1 MSIEH
6 TYIESIGQRNLQAP
20 LRVYFAGK
28 VRKGNE
34 DWRSLIFNNDRIMS
48 HDICDGEMN
57 VYRGDKWNAGTVFYG
72 GPSALSCDHGCWHR
86 TDHGIVNEWNNDQDF
101 TFDGGSVHVGR
112 EWPSWFVEPAS
123 CPTGDNGL
131 SQKQAVERCMYQIH
145 LAEAV
150 YAFIDSPD
158 CHGTLAEIG
167 FAYALGIPIHL
178 VFHDG
183 LKNSRTVIDH
193 DNHGVEMEHDDFWF
207 IKQMAT
213 TVDYG
218 FPWAGVGHI
227 AYNPAAIAPRSQG
240 ILRERIK
247 PSDRVKVL
255 VRDNYQCRMCGISR
269 VDGAVLELDH
279 IHPVSKGG
287 SNDLTNLQ
295 VLCRE
300 CNSGKSNKIIPMPW
314 QQGEQAPLRW
324 DV

>member
-1 MSIEH
+1 VN
-6 TYIESIGQRNLQAP
+6 GWN
-20 LRVYFAGK
+20 
-28 VRKGNE
+28 GNE
-34 DWRSLIFNNDRIMS
+34 DFT
-48 HDICDGEMN
+48 
-57 VYRGDKWNAGTVFYG
+57 WNHA
-72 GPSALSCDHGCWHR
+72 
-86 TDHGIVNEWNNDQDF
+86 
-101 TFDGGSVHVGR
+101 SVHIGR
-112 EWPSWFVEPAS
+112 EWPSTLVGNG
-123 CPTGDNGL
+123 CPDGTNGV
-131 SQKQAVERCMYQIH
+131 SKRQAVERCMYQIH

-178 VFHDG
+178 VFSDG

-193 DNHGVEMEHDDFWF
+193 DNHGVEVGHDDFWF

-213 TVDYG
+213 TVNYG
-218 FPWAGVGHI
+218 EPWEGVGHV
-227 AYNPAAIAPRSQG
+227 AYNPAATASRSRG

-255 VRDNYQCRMCGISR
+255 VRDNYQCRMCGIGR

-279 IHPVSKGG
+279 VHPVSKGG

-300 CNSGKSNKIIPMPW
+300 CNSGKSNKIIPMP
-314 QQGEQAPLRW
+314 
-324 DV
+324 